1 VLSPTSNIAGPPE
14 RPGLMG
20 RVPRLPQEGLA
31 CHPHSPP
38 ASSKIARTPRR
49 RVTSFIDEKIALTI
63 LSKVPRG
70 NLTAGRLQGNTR
82 AQKAL
87 KLAITVWETKKFDEQ
102 FFLR

>member
-1 VLSPTSNIAGPPE
+1 LNPSTKG
-14 RPGLMG
+14 
-20 RVPRLPQEGLA
+20 
-31 CHPHSPP
+31 
-38 ASSKIARTPRR
+38 
-49 RVTSFIDEKIALTI
+49 FIDEKIALTI